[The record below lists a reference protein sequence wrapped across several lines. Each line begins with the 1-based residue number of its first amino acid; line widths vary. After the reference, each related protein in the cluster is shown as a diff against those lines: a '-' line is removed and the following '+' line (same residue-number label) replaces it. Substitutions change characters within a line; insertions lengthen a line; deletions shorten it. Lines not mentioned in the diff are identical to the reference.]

1 MNLNPFADWFINES
15 YFEDSLQLKRARLL
29 VKSSFLTSLFSTSYL
44 ILALYVEC
52 QVGFYSMIFNVLG
65 FLLLPFVLRKKV
77 DLILL
82 GNVFIFMGAFA
93 IALTTHFTGGLKSPI
108 LWWLA
113 AAPVLAAFLVNR
125 KSAIV
130 WGVLMYGL
138 TMFYGVAELVG
149 YAFPQDYNLEMRSL
163 FVVISSSGFLLIILV
178 IAMIFEFNTRQALVD
193 LNKANEQMKG
203 LNAEKDYVIHIM
215 AHDLRNPLSVVKSLI
230 ELLKEKVNLK
240 KSQDEIYDM
249 MGESIDRSLGLI
261 DKVTKTGAIEQEKLL
276 VKLEDLDIS
285 SAIAEVVDGY
295 KSKAAEKEIRL
306 ESTLEEEE
314 LKANIDTMYFIQ
326 ILDNLVSNALKYTR
340 KGGHVMVKAMKSEF
354 NIRIEVL
361 DEGPGLSKAQI
372 AQLFQ
377 KFGKVE
383 VQPTGGEGSTG
394 LGLFL
399 VKKYTDL
406 MNGKVWCES
415 EIGKGSKFI
424 LELPSS

>member
-1 MNLNPFADWFINES
+1 
-15 YFEDSLQLKRARLL
+15 
-29 VKSSFLTSLFSTSYL
+29 
-44 ILALYVEC
+44 
-52 QVGFYSMIFNVLG
+52 MIFNVLG
-65 FLLLPFVLRKKV
+65 FLLLPFVLRKRV

-138 TMFYGVAELVG
+138 TISYGVAELLG